1 MLESSHNDNKINK
14 LVSNNLVPFS
24 FKKQISGVAW
34 KIICIAVSHEKMLR
48 AKYQSELNKL
58 KVEEKYMK
66 LIASHLKDQINRL
79 KVRTK
84 YS

>member
-1 MLESSHNDNKINK
+1 
-14 LVSNNLVPFS
+14 
-24 FKKQISGVAW
+24 
-34 KIICIAVSHEKMLR
+34 MLR

-79 KVRTK
+79 KVRNTAK
-84 YS
+84 YSQNFLQMF

>member
-1 MLESSHNDNKINK
+1 
-14 LVSNNLVPFS
+14 
-24 FKKQISGVAW
+24 
-34 KIICIAVSHEKMLR
+34 MLR

-79 KVRTK
+79 KVRNTK
-84 YS
+84 VRNTAIVRISYKCFENNCIS